1 MLFAGLCHSLW
12 KGNKKIMLYN
22 VAQLMKASV
31 GTSLGYDIQEEEI
44 QLDED
49 LKVIGPIDG
58 HVRIRRTNQGLL
70 VDGWVDLT
78 LELTCTRCLNI
89 FEQSMH
95 VTFMEQFHPTV
106 DIVTGLT
113 LPPIEEEEAFP
124 IDDHHLID
132 ITEAI
137 RQQVLLALPIAT
149 LCREDCAGLCSQCG
163 HDLNLGPCDC
173 KPEVDTRF
181 SVLEKLLQNG
191 SGSES

>member
-1 MLFAGLCHSLW
+1 MKERSARTRDLTPVRRLTIMNRHHRKAYIFSCARAYFLPIMSYSVER
-12 KGNKKIMLYN
+12 KQEIMLYN
-22 VAQLMKASV
+22 VAQLMKAAV
-31 GTSLGYDIQEEEI
+31 GTSLEYDIHEEDI
-44 QLDED
+44 QLDKD
-49 LKVIGPIDG
+49 LKIVSPIDG

-106 DIVTGLT
+106 DIVTGLA

-132 ITEAI
+132 ITE
-137 RQQVLLALPIAT
+137 
-149 LCREDCAGLCSQCG
+149 
-163 HDLNLGPCDC
+163 
-173 KPEVDTRF
+173 
-181 SVLEKLLQNG
+181 
-191 SGSES
+191 

>member
-1 MLFAGLCHSLW
+1 MLFSVER
-12 KGNKKIMLYN
+12 KQKTMLYN

-31 GTSLGYDIQEEEI
+31 APALQDDMHEEDIH
-44 QLDED
+44 LDED

-78 LELTCTRCLNI
+78 LELTCTRCLKI
-89 FEQSMH
+89 FEQPMH

-106 DIVTGLT
+106 DVITGVA
-113 LPPIEEEEAFP
+113 LPPIEEEDVFA

-137 RQQVLLALPIAT
+137 RQQVLLALPI
-149 LCREDCAGLCSQCG
+149 
-163 HDLNLGPCDC
+163 
-173 KPEVDTRF
+173 
-181 SVLEKLLQNG
+181 
-191 SGSES
+191 

>member
-1 MLFAGLCHSLW
+1 VER
-12 KGNKKIMLYN
+12 KQEIMLYN

-31 GTSLGYDIQEEEI
+31 GTSLEYDIHEEDI

-78 LELTCTRCLNI
+78 LELTCTRCLKI
-89 FEQSMH
+89 FEQPMH

-113 LPPIEEEEAFP
+113 LPPIEEEEVFP

-191 SGSES
+191 SGLES

>member
-1 MLFAGLCHSLW
+1 MLRHSSCYLQVIFTIMSFPV
-12 KGNKKIMLYN
+12 KRKQKIMLYN

-31 GTSLGYDIQEEEI
+31 GTSFGYDIQEEDV

-58 HVRIRRTNQGLL
+58 HARIRRTNQGLL

-132 ITEAI
+132 RTESL
-137 RQQVLLALPIAT
+137 RQQVLLALAFAT
-149 LCREDCAGLCSQCG
+149 LCPED
-163 HDLNLGPCDC
+163 
-173 KPEVDTRF
+173 
-181 SVLEKLLQNG
+181 
-191 SGSES
+191 

>member
-1 MLFAGLCHSLW
+1 
-12 KGNKKIMLYN
+12 MLYN

-106 DIVTGLT
+106 DIVTGLA
-113 LPPIEEEEAFP
+113 LPPIEEEEASYGSTTKTTNFTGAP
-124 IDDHHLID
+124 GRAAS
-132 ITEAI
+132 TSS
-137 RQQVLLALPIAT
+137 P
-149 LCREDCAGLCSQCG
+149 
-163 HDLNLGPCDC
+163 
-173 KPEVDTRF
+173 DTTTTGC
-181 SVLEKLLQNG
+181 L
-191 SGSES
+191 SEL